1 MFVSPILRMLR
12 LGDHDGFCSA
22 FATGAQS
29 QASPETGL
37 EREFGFKEDTNRVT
51 GCGAKGKGTPVIL

>member
-1 MFVSPILRMLR
+1 MLM
-12 LGDHDGFCSA
+12 LGDHDGFYSA

-29 QASPETGL
+29 QASLETGL